1 MARMESLS
9 AADLRTL
16 LDAAAELGAV
26 TTQAG
31 LRETAVDILFSL
43 LPATHAG
50 WVTIDLP
57 TGAMTG
63 QHLPERI
70 PFVIPLMPRDLAE
83 VPLVTELL
91 AAPVPGSLRISD
103 TISEE
108 EWHSRRLWAELYK
121 PMGGEY
127 QIGSLLLEDEGLVET
142 LAVFRAE
149 SDFTDRELALVEEFA
164 RHVRVQL
171 TRLRASDARDARTL
185 LTSRQRQVLASLET
199 GATIRQAA
207 IDLGITEKTLENH
220 LQTIY
225 RRLGVSSRTAALHR
239 LSGGG
244 ERA

>member
-9 AADLRTL
+9 TATLRAL

-31 LRETAVDILFSL
+31 LRETAVDILFTL
-43 LPATHAG
+43 VPATRAG
-50 WVTIDLP
+50 WVTIDLT
-57 TGAMTG
+57 TGAMSG

-83 VPLVTELL
+83 VPMVTELV
-91 AAPVPGSLRISD
+91 AAPTPGSLRISD
-103 TISEE
+103 TIGEE
-108 EWHSRRLWAELYK
+108 EWHSRRLWAEVYQ

-127 QIGSLLLEDEGLVET
+127 QIGSLLTVDEGLVET

-149 SDFTDRELALVEEFA
+149 SDFSDQELAIVEEFA
-164 RHVRVQL
+164 RHVRAHL
-171 TRLRASDARDARTL
+171 ERLRASEARDARAR
-185 LTSRQRQVLASLET
+185 LTSRQRQVLAALET

-225 RRLGVSSRTAALHR
+225 RRLGVSSRTAAFHR
-239 LSGGG
+239 LRG
-244 ERA
+244 